1 MDLASIRPPYSRLR
15 VTKLHGRNVKSY
27 ELDVACGVPYEMVC
41 RQTVT
46 MLIILALL
54 LCPCVSSEVVGKCPR
69 TKAEWERESAL
80 LHCQEPYHCVRDDK
94 GHLLQICTQKIWIPK
109 GMCPE
114 YNYQVA
120 NIDVTKCASP
130 TCPESFYWSNT
141 VYLYPVCYGPEREL
155 TPQVPKPTSQITGK
169 PEVVVTSDYQTN
181 TTLKKR
187 GIDNDITGSL
197 RSPGWERSTSL
208 IVGVSIAGALVVLIA
223 AVTLVYFCRKRKR
236 HNRCKRTGTSICVE
250 EENELHEN
258 QAHLDVE
265 SKDLQRFLYVQGK
278 GLQGNPPHHDD
289 IQSEE
294 PQGNPPHHDDIQSEE
309 PQGNPPHHDDKQ
321 SEEPHGNPPHH
332 DDIQIYIPGGPG
344 TGSQFNDSTRI
355 LVLVTSSSEITKH
368 MEEAARATFGR
379 KYIYCQTLALFLE
392 RMHEQETT
400 YLWDDFHLNTSDVE
414 AILRKLRD
422 VVSVTSI
429 PFVVTVPL
437 DLWSSNR
444 KKCTSI
450 IDKHVVFK
458 TQYI

>member
-155 TPQVPKPTSQITGK
+155 TPQVPKPTPQVITEPVLLVKSDYQTTSQVPKPTSQITGK

-278 GLQGNPPHHDD
+278 GLQ
-289 IQSEE
+289 
-294 PQGNPPHHDDIQSEE
+294 
-309 PQGNPPHHDDKQ
+309 
-321 SEEPHGNPPHH
+321 GNPPHH